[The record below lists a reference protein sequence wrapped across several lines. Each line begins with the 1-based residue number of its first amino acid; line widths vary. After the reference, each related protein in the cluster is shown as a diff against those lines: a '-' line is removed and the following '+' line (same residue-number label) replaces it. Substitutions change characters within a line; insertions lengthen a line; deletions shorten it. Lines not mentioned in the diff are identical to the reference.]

1 MFPRGIEFQI
11 FGFRA
16 PVLTRQACQLRQC
29 CLDKTR
35 NSPKSLQGNAM
46 KCFEGLTMCS
56 CSVTKIWESSEPVIV
71 FRTSSTLLNS
81 SLVFDFRGGVIKD
94 SLPIQSLRDL
104 IQEEEKKRNIPDQ
117 TPSPGMPIIPGKS
130 GSTKK
135 KLKYSTSLLKS
146 LASLWSRV
154 ICNEQFTHLRNS
166 SPISGPNCFPF
177 PYFSWRRQPGFYTNG
192 SEPNGEAPVDLA
204 SGRDSSVPLS
214 PPKRWAQ
221 GCSIHSSWW

>member
-1 MFPRGIEFQI
+1 MF
-11 FGFRA
+11 
-16 PVLTRQACQLRQC
+16 
-29 CLDKTR
+29 
-35 NSPKSLQGNAM
+35 
-46 KCFEGLTMCS
+46 S

-117 TPSPGMPIIPGKS
+117 TPSPKMPIIPGKS

-146 LASLWSRV
+146 LASL
-154 ICNEQFTHLRNS
+154 
-166 SPISGPNCFPF
+166 
-177 PYFSWRRQPGFYTNG
+177 
-192 SEPNGEAPVDLA
+192 
-204 SGRDSSVPLS
+204 
-214 PPKRWAQ
+214 
-221 GCSIHSSWW
+221 

>member
-1 MFPRGIEFQI
+1 MANSRGIFFPTEKFEVLHLSNKLRRDKLEERCSSSSYERGTKKLEKSVPRGIEFQI

-117 TPSPGMPIIPGKS
+117 TPSPKMPIIPGKS

-146 LASLWSRV
+146 LASL
-154 ICNEQFTHLRNS
+154 
-166 SPISGPNCFPF
+166 
-177 PYFSWRRQPGFYTNG
+177 
-192 SEPNGEAPVDLA
+192 
-204 SGRDSSVPLS
+204 
-214 PPKRWAQ
+214 
-221 GCSIHSSWW
+221 